1 MLTEAPIGKADTSS
15 RLRFEVHLLED
26 ARIPS
31 LTVEK
36 APADVPDSSFEVAV
50 QEMSGVS
57 TKVAIPEPRDVA
69 TLKHCHT

>member
-1 MLTEAPIGKADTSS
+1 M
-15 RLRFEVHLLED
+15 HLLED

-50 QEMSGVS
+50 QEFSGVS
-57 TKVAIPEPRDVA
+57 TKVAIPQPRDVA
-69 TLKHCHT
+69 TLNHCHT